1 MNWLIIVSTQV
12 ADPWFISAFLFFTD
26 FFSHYTIFL
35 RHRRFSVHLSG
46 VQKHTQL
53 YTSVWAFVHTRR
65 LYFHSHNSSVF
76 HPWLTAAP
84 HQAVPCC
91 RAVRATSNWEGEKV
105 QPVPTLSFS
114 TEDLGKYPEE
124 NLSSLILWFMQCGF
138 FFNMWQSGMTVSGQK
153 CWEADTWQRALWWA
167 EPTNICLDP

>member
-53 YTSVWAFVHTRR
+53 YTSMWAFVHTRR
-65 LYFHSHNSSVF
+65 LYFHSHSSSIF
-76 HPWLTAAP
+76 HLWLTAAL

-91 RAVRATSNWEGEKV
+91 TAVRATSNRKGEKV
-105 QPVPTLSFS
+105 QPVPTLSFL

-124 NLSSLILWFMQCGF
+124 NLSSLILWFVQCVF
-138 FFNMWQSGMTVSGQK
+138 FFSNMWQSGMTVSGQK
-153 CWEADTWQRALWWA
+153 C
-167 EPTNICLDP
+167 